1 MDKRER
7 GRDKRGKRYS
17 IYLVICLRSL
27 IDLRESNIHLLFI
40 SPSLSFPF
48 FLFFPWSFSLSSF
61 LFCALCHLLVDR

>member
-27 IDLRESNIHLLFI
+27 IDLRESNIHLLSI

-48 FLFFPWSFSLSSF
+48 FFVFSLVILSLLFPVLRTLSSP
-61 LFCALCHLLVDR
+61 RG